1 MITHFWYRFGR
12 TNSLEDVKVFLM
24 SLWVLIRKDEERMS
38 YAENYFFFN
47 SMSKR
52 KIRLGEIICKAEKS
66 KVKKFILSSFSWK
79 CDKSMVFNE
88 CWCYYLPRGL
98 RWLWKQPFILV
109 GNPASVPSRFF
120 YSFFSRK
127 DQTIIIFLNT
137 NLVSQGVRFDFS
149 SSRRIF
155 QPWELIWSITAGR
168 FFLLKTLFSLAGSF
182 FEKKLLFNRVDF
194 GNASSSSFV
203 WILIF
208 RLKFL

>member
-1 MITHFWYRFGR
+1 
-12 TNSLEDVKVFLM
+12 M

-47 SMSKR
+47 SISKR

-88 CWCYYLPRGL
+88 CWCYYLLRGL

-120 YSFFSRK
+120 LFFFQPKRS
-127 DQTIIIFLNT
+127 DNYYFFLIQT
-137 NLVSQGVRFDFS
+137 VSQGVRFDFS

-155 QPWELIWSITAGR
+155 QPWELIWSIIAGR

>member
-1 MITHFWYRFGR
+1 
-12 TNSLEDVKVFLM
+12 M

-47 SMSKR
+47 SISKR

-88 CWCYYLPRGL
+88 CWCYYLLRGL
-98 RWLWKQPFILV
+98 KWLWKQPFILV

-120 YSFFSRK
+120 LFFFQPKRSDNYYFFLIQTLSRK
-127 DQTIIIFLNT
+127 ASGSIFL
-137 NLVSQGVRFDFS
+137 LPAYLPALGID
-149 SSRRIF
+149 
-155 QPWELIWSITAGR
+155 LIHHAGR

>member
-1 MITHFWYRFGR
+1 
-12 TNSLEDVKVFLM
+12 M

-66 KVKKFILSSFSWK
+66 KSRNLFCLLFRENATKVWFLMNVGVIIYLVVWGGCENNHLSWLGTLLVSLAGFFILFQPKRS
-79 CDKSMVFNE
+79 DN
-88 CWCYYLPRGL
+88 YY
-98 RWLWKQPFILV
+98 
-109 GNPASVPSRFF
+109 
-120 YSFFSRK
+120 
-127 DQTIIIFLNT
+127 FLNT

-182 FEKKLLFNRVDF
+182 LRKSFCSIVLILGMRVHQASFE
-194 GNASSSSFV
+194 SSYSV
-203 WILIF
+203 
-208 RLKFL
+208 

>member
-47 SMSKR
+47 SISKR

-88 CWCYYLPRGL
+88 CWCYYLLRGL

-109 GNPASVPSRFF
+109 GNPASVPS
-120 YSFFSRK
+120 SFFLFFFQPKRSDNYYFFLIQTLSRK
-127 DQTIIIFLNT
+127 ASGSIFLHPG
-137 NLVSQGVRFDFS
+137 VSSTEILRFS
-149 SSRRIF
+149 VI
-155 QPWELIWSITAGR
+155 
-168 FFLLKTLFSLAGSF
+168 
-182 FEKKLLFNRVDF
+182 
-194 GNASSSSFV
+194 
-203 WILIF
+203 
-208 RLKFL
+208 

>member
-47 SMSKR
+47 SISKR

-79 CDKSMVFNE
+79 CDKSMVFMNVGVIIYFVVWGGCE
-88 CWCYYLPRGL
+88 NNRLS
-98 RWLWKQPFILV
+98 WLETLLV
-109 GNPASVPSRFF
+109 SLAGFF

-127 DQTIIIFLNT
+127 DQTIIIF
-137 NLVSQGVRFDFS
+137 S
-149 SSRRIF
+149 
-155 QPWELIWSITAGR
+155 
-168 FFLLKTLFSLAGSF
+168 
-182 FEKKLLFNRVDF
+182 
-194 GNASSSSFV
+194 
-203 WILIF
+203 
-208 RLKFL
+208 

>member
-66 KVKKFILSSFSWK
+66 KSRNLFCLLFRENATKVWFLMNVGVIIYLVVWGGCENNRLS
-79 CDKSMVFNE
+79 
-88 CWCYYLPRGL
+88 
-98 RWLWKQPFILV
+98 WLD
-109 GNPASVPSRFF
+109 NPASVPSRFF

-127 DQTIIIFLNT
+127 DQTIIIF
-137 NLVSQGVRFDFS
+137 S
-149 SSRRIF
+149 
-155 QPWELIWSITAGR
+155 
-168 FFLLKTLFSLAGSF
+168 
-182 FEKKLLFNRVDF
+182 
-194 GNASSSSFV
+194 
-203 WILIF
+203 
-208 RLKFL
+208 

>member
-1 MITHFWYRFGR
+1 
-12 TNSLEDVKVFLM
+12 M

-47 SMSKR
+47 SISKR

-109 GNPASVPSRFF
+109 GNPASVPS
-120 YSFFSRK
+120 SFFFILFSAEKIR
-127 DQTIIIFLNT
+127 QLFIFLNT
-137 NLVSQGVRFDFS
+137 NLVSQGV
-149 SSRRIF
+149 
-155 QPWELIWSITAGR
+155 PVR
-168 FFLLKTLFSLAGSF
+168 FFFIPAYLPALGIDLIHHRRPIFPSKNSLFFS
-182 FEKKLLFNRVDF
+182 R
-194 GNASSSSFV
+194 
-203 WILIF
+203 LIF
-208 RLKFL
+208 WEKSFCSIVLILGMRVHQASFESSYSV

>member
-47 SMSKR
+47 SISKG

-79 CDKSMVFNE
+79 CDKSMVFNK

-109 GNPASVPSRFF
+109 GNPASVPS
-120 YSFFSRK
+120 SFFL
-127 DQTIIIFLNT
+127 F
-137 NLVSQGVRFDFS
+137 F
-149 SSRRIF
+149 F
-155 QPWELIWSITAGR
+155 QPKRSLRSEILR
-168 FFLLKTLFSLAGSF
+168 FS
-182 FEKKLLFNRVDF
+182 V
-194 GNASSSSFV
+194 
-203 WILIF
+203 I
-208 RLKFL
+208 

>member
-47 SMSKR
+47 SISKR

-98 RWLWKQPFILV
+98 RWLWKQPFILA

-120 YSFFSRK
+120 LFFFQPKRSDNYYFFLIQTLSRK
-127 DQTIIIFLNT
+127 ASGSIFLHPG
-137 NLVSQGVRFDFS
+137 VSSSLWNWFDPSSPADFS
-149 SSRRIF
+149 F
-155 QPWELIWSITAGR
+155 
-168 FFLLKTLFSLAGSF
+168 
-182 FEKKLLFNRVDF
+182 
-194 GNASSSSFV
+194 
-203 WILIF
+203 
-208 RLKFL
+208 